1 MRLWVM
7 AALAACGAASAG
19 YLDDLDDATPAA
31 AALIYSKAAD
41 WIRASAIIKD
51 RAGFFIFQQREF
63 PRKKDMSQDDM
74 IRCIDGLAAKA
85 EPTRAVEAMINE
97 CGGSH

>member
-1 MRLWVM
+1 
-7 AALAACGAASAG
+7 
-19 YLDDLDDATPAA
+19 
-31 AALIYSKAAD
+31 
-41 WIRASAIIKD
+41 
-51 RAGFFIFQQREF
+51 
-63 PRKKDMSQDDM
+63 MSQDDM